1 MYIESNMSLKLF
13 GIKSNFK
20 LNYLAILWK
29 TANRLCNSIPL
40 SLPNKGCLMVN
51 CVEKWEILM
60 LLKRKIYEIF
70 FSRLILCTT
79 FFTLGFSYIIQLVS
93 LRPLLD
99 QSNQMVRQTGHYS
112 CLIGFTI
119 PQVCEKQPIDYVIV
133 FRLACQTKVAWW

>member
-1 MYIESNMSLKLF
+1 MSLKHFFEYNRIL
-13 GIKSNFK
+13 KWH
-20 LNYLAILWK
+20 YLVFLWK

-60 LLKRKIYEIF
+60 LLKRKFYEIF

-79 FFTLGFSYIIQLVS
+79 FFTLRFSNIIQLES

-99 QSNQMVRQTGHYS
+99 QSDQMVRQTGHYS
-112 CLIGFTI
+112 CLIGCI
-119 PQVCEKQPIDYVIV
+119 ISQVQYLEL
-133 FRLACQTKVAWW
+133 FRHINCHFYMMFIKYC